1 MRTAALVVAAFAGGA
16 LCAGGARA
24 RSGDESPYSVVEQMA
39 RVLTVVENG
48 YVDPVERD
56 KLLTGAIKGMVA
68 ELDPHSAYLPPED
81 NALFQ
86 SETEGK
92 FAGVGIEV
100 EIRDERVVVVSPIEG
115 APADRAGVRSGD
127 RIVAIEGDPTRGVPL
142 DRLVKKMRGEAGTKV
157 QLSVLSPGEEQPR
170 LLTLTREIVRV
181 RSVIGRR
188 LKGDI
193 AYLRVKQ
200 FQGSTH
206 PEFLRV
212 LGQIRATS
220 PAPLTGVLLDL
231 RNNPGGLVDQ
241 ATAIVD
247 ELLDGGVVF
256 TTRSRGKIVE
266 EVTASR
272 GGALVDLPAVVLVNE
287 FSASASEL
295 VAGALQ
301 DPGRATIVGANTFG
315 KGSVQTI
322 LDLGGGNGMKL
333 TTQRYATPKGR
344 VLQALGITPDV
355 RVDQPIPLPAGVRLP
370 RERDLDN
377 HLPAI
382 PGLPLPPSPP
392 APVSSASPPPD
403 PDAEAGVIR
412 TIPDDPT
419 QSRDRALVV
428 GYETLRARLK
438 PAK

>member
-1 MRTAALVVAAFAGGA
+1 MKNDSVSQHTQDCSPRPHSSQRTGAIVRTAALVAAAFAGGA
-16 LCAGGARA
+16 LSAGGARA
-24 RSGDESPYSVVEQMA
+24 RSGDDSPYAVVEQLA
-39 RVLTVVENG
+39 RVLTVVENA

-100 EIRDERVVVVSPIEG
+100 EVRDERVVVVSPIEG
-115 APADRAGVRSGD
+115 APADRAGVRPGD
-127 RIVAIEGDPTRGVPL
+127 RIVAIEGEPTRGVPL
-142 DRLVKKMRGEAGTKV
+142 DRLVKKMRGEPGTRV
-157 QLSVLSPGEEQPR
+157 QLSVLSAGEEQPR

-206 PEFLRV
+206 AEFLRV
-212 LGQIRATS
+212 LGQIRSTS

-241 ATAIVD
+241 AVGIVD

-266 EVTASR
+266 EITASR

-301 DPGRATIVGANTFG
+301 DPGRATIVGATTFG

-377 HLPAI
+377 HLP
-382 PGLPLPPSPP
+382 
-392 APVSSASPPPD
+392 
-403 PDAEAGVIR
+403 
-412 TIPDDPT
+412 
-419 QSRDRALVV
+419 
-428 GYETLRARLK
+428 
-438 PAK
+438 